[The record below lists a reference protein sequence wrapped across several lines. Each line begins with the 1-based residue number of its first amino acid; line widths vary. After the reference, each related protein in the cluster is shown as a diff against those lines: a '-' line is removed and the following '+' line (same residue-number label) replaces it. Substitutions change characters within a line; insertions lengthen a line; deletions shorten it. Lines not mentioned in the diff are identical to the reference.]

1 MRFMIIRKAD
11 EETEAGMMPTQ
22 ELIDSMMAY
31 NGEMIDAGVMIDGA
45 GLQAS
50 SKGARISFAKGKPTV
65 TDGPFAEAKE
75 LVAGFSIIEVRSK
88 AEAIEWLKRWPQ
100 LDGHGNVQLELRQLF
115 LPEDFGE
122 EAIAQ
127 FDDLTKRKKQ
137 AE

>member
-11 EETEAGMMPTQ
+11 EETEASMMPTQ

-31 NGEMIDAGVMIDGA
+31 NGEMIKAGVLIDGA

-50 SKGARISFAKGKPTV
+50 SKGARISFANGKPTV

-75 LVAGFSIIEVRSK
+75 LVAGFTIIDVKSK
-88 AEAIEWLKRWPQ
+88 DEAIAWVKRWPQ
-100 LDGHGNVQLELRQLF
+100 LDGHGSVQLELRQLF
-115 LPEDFGE
+115 MPEDFGP

-127 FDDLTKRKKQ
+127 FDDLTNRKK
-137 AE
+137 